1 MKIIAERDA
10 PSKSE
15 ESEAL
20 KKALHVERLRFAH
33 LMADAVGIVTR
44 GERPCRSCDGHGCV
58 GCVDYDHWAWI
69 GQELYQADKPT
80 ERKGGDYRSFLI
92 SRFERGSEQ

>member
-1 MKIIAERDA
+1 MERLSDA
-10 PSKSE
+10 VAKSE

-20 KKALHVERLRFAH
+20 KKALRAERLRFAH
-33 LMADAVGIVTR
+33 LMADMVGMATR

-58 GCVDYDHWAWI
+58 GCANYSNWAWI

-80 ERKGGDYRSFLI
+80 ERKGGDYRGFLMR
-92 SRFERGSEQ
+92 RFERGSEQ